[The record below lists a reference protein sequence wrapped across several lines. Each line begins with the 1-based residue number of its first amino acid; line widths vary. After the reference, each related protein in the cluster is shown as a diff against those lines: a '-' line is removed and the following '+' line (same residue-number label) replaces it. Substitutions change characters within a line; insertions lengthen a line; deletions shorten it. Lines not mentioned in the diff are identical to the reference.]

1 MMDKLE
7 IINRISQLRVRAN
20 LSARALSQRIGLNDG
35 YISRMESKKD
45 FLPSMEVLLSIIEAC
60 NSSVAEFFYR
70 DMQEY
75 KNDIAIIDA
84 LSKTDKDKKS
94 AILTL
99 LQ

>member
-1 MMDKLE
+1 MDKLE

-60 NSSVAEFFYR
+60 NSSVEEFFYR